1 MSFLYKGTFLVHDR
15 TLEIVYLYLHSSLIY
30 SNGQPETHSMKSFTK
45 IYLPVILVILVLQPV
60 STTAQSAYRDQYH
73 FIQSFNFDERAVPPV
88 PDKNKKIRVI
98 IDTDAKNEIDDQWAI
113 VLALL
118 SEERFQI
125 EGFIAANFNNY
136 HVDGA
141 KSIES
146 SYEEILLLFNKM
158 GIDGKYPVYMGSHA
172 MRYQYEPSESEGVD
186 FIIDKAVESSPEDP
200 IWVVALGSA
209 TNLASAY
216 LKNPEIIDRVVFF
229 WHGRTKWPD
238 KCWNFNVFGDRH
250 AAITLFDAPI
260 PLILFD
266 TGTHLYCPMDESEK
280 HVKPY
285 GEIGDYLHEYRYRTD
300 WYQKPDKGFF
310 DLGDIAALVD
320 PDIAQWQVVSC
331 PEVDPDLSYKFK
343 GTKGKILRC
352 YYIDRDATFKLLYD
366 KLETNYSKN

>member
-1 MSFLYKGTFLVHDR
+1 MYRNQVDFINSFK
-15 TLEIVYLYLHSSLIY
+15 
-30 SNGQPETHSMKSFTK
+30 
-45 IYLPVILVILVLQPV
+45 
-60 STTAQSAYRDQYH
+60 
-73 FIQSFNFDERAVPPV
+73 FDERIIPPV

-98 IDTDAKNEIDDQWAI
+98 IDTDAKNEIDDQWA
-113 VLALL
+113 VTLALL
-118 SEERFQI
+118 SDERFEI

-136 HVDGA
+136 RSDGA
-141 KSIES
+141 ESIEN
-146 SYEEILLLFNKM
+146 SYKEIILLLQKAGM
-158 GIDGKYPVYMGSHA
+158 EGRYPVYRGSHP
-172 MRYQYEPSESEGVD
+172 MRYKYEPSESEGVD
-186 FIIDKAVESSPEDP
+186 FIIEKALDSSPEDP

-216 LKNPEIIDRVVFF
+216 LKEPAIIDKVVFF
-229 WHGRTKWPD
+229 WHGRTRWPD

-280 HVKPY
+280 RVKPY
-285 GEIGDYLHEYRYRTD
+285 GEIGRYLHEYRYTNNY
-300 WYQKPDKGFF
+300 YQREDKGFF

-320 PDIAQWQVVSC
+320 PDIAQWQIVSC

-352 YYIDRDATFKLLYD
+352 YYIDRDATFELLYD
-366 KLETNYSKN
+366 KLESNYGSN